1 MATVPFHF
9 PYFRNRWDVEFF
21 DLTLNLLSGMENN
34 FDSLKRFFEKVR
46 SIGLFERIFQWAT
59 VRRLLLDAGI
69 DLQKA
74 ITTLEFQKAEN
85 SKNETRLSVEEVTV
99 ANLQESVRRIATENE
114 ILKNTL
120 AQKDERLESLQKE
133 IAATTATNSQYLR
146 RGNELANE
154 LASLKPK
161 IENLEKEL
169 REIRDENLRFKK
181 DDEHR
186 MQDHS
191 RFITSVTELR
201 EKVES
206 ERRAEVEE
214 RNNLELAR
222 VRKLKETWSTHEDNV
237 RGRIKAICSKHGID
251 YVTSV
256 PFKGKPDNTLK
267 IKDEYIIFDA
277 KSPAGD
283 DLSNFSSYLKNQVE
297 TVSKYVREEDVRKE
311 VFLVIPTNTLDQ
323 LEQFEY
329 KLADYDV
336 FIISLDSLEPVIL
349 ALKKIEE
356 YEFAEQLSP
365 EERENICR
373 VIGKFIHLSK
383 RRIQIDGFFAKQFFE
398 LAYRSE
404 AELPKDILDKVVEF
418 ERSEKLN
425 PPTEKRA
432 RQISTKELENDS
444 EKLKNEAT
452 QKGILTQDSVLT
464 RELNKLPLYSTAS
477 DAALHKDQGQ
487 LFEP

>member
-1 MATVPFHF
+1 
-9 PYFRNRWDVEFF
+9 
-21 DLTLNLLSGMENN
+21 MESN

-46 SIGLFERIFQWAT
+46 SVSLLERIFQWGA
-59 VRRLLLDAGI
+59 VRRLLLDAGLE
-69 DLQKA
+69 LQKA
-74 ITTLEFQKAEN
+74 ATTLEFLKADN
-85 SKNETRLSVEEVTV
+85 VKNETRLSVEEVTV
-99 ANLQESVRRIATENE
+99 ANLRESIRRLTTENE
-114 ILKNTL
+114 LLKNTIS
-120 AQKDERLESLQKE
+120 QKDERLEVLQKE
-133 IAATTATNSQYLR
+133 VAATSATNTQYFK
-146 RGNELANE
+146 RGIDLNNEV
-154 LASLKPK
+154 ASLKPK

-169 REIRDENLRFKK
+169 RDARDENLRFKK
-181 DDEHR
+181 DDEHK

-191 RFITSVTELR
+191 RFINSLTEIR
-201 EKVES
+201 QKVER
-206 ERRAEVEE
+206 ERQTEIEE
-214 RNNLELAR
+214 RNSLELER
-222 VRKLKETWSTHEDNV
+222 VRKLKETWSNHEENV
-237 RGRIKAICSKHGID
+237 KGRIKAICGKHGID
-251 YVTSV
+251 YVTAV

-277 KSPAGD
+277 KSPATD

-297 TVSKYVREEDVRKE
+297 SVSKYVREEDVRKE
-311 VFLVIPTNTLDQ
+311 IFLVIPTNTLDQ

-398 LAYRSE
+398 LVYRSE
-404 AELPKDILDKVVEF
+404 AELPKEILEKVVEF

-425 PPTEKRA
+425 PPIEKRA
-432 RQISTKELENDS
+432 RQISTKELEHDS
-444 EKLKNEAT
+444 EKLKNEAA
-452 QKGILTQDSVLT
+452 QKGILTQDAVLS
-464 RELNKLPLYSTAS
+464 RELNKLPLYAESDST
-477 DAALHKDQGQ
+477 LHKDQGQ
-487 LFEP
+487 LFHP